1 MIVLFTLGKKLGTE
15 PVLTIVGAI
24 VVGLRLFLLVFL
36 IEEVFAAIFTAA
48 FLDLVFTL
56 LTDKMEEELF
66 FITLI
71 LPHQTK
77 NMLRLFP
84 TMTQETAL
92 SILKT
97 GANVF
102 LTGEPGAGK
111 TYVINQYINWLEA
124 AGLTVAV
131 TASTGI
137 AATHIGGLTIHSWSG
152 VGARDTLTA
161 YDLDQIVTKEKLAKR
176 IKKTN
181 VLIIDEIS
189 MLDGKML
196 DMVDVICRTIRQSAE
211 AFGGMQVVCVGD
223 FFQLP
228 PIVRTGEITRYA
240 FESRAWEHLRPLV
253 CYITEQYRQADELLL
268 SLLSSIRRGEIEEDH
283 YNLLKERVDIAY
295 PDIEP
300 TRLYTHN
307 ADVDAVNAA
316 KLAEL
321 KTPSKTY
328 KMQGKGSKVYQESL
342 VRNCLSPANLFLKED
357 AMVMCTK
364 NNFEAGYV
372 NGTLARVV
380 GFESYDGNP
389 IIETADKRR
398 ITIEPVSWEISEEG
412 KILASI
418 EQLPLRLA
426 WAITVHKSQ
435 GMSLD
440 AAEVDLSKSFVYGQ
454 GYVALSRVRSLA
466 GLKVLGMNA
475 NALMVDPKI
484 INQDKK
490 FLAESED
497 AEETFVGMERE
508 EIETMHAR
516 FIKANGGTLPTKED
530 LSHPKTLA
538 ERIKKESTH
547 IETKQLLNALGSID
561 AVATA
566 RTFTVSTII
575 NHIETLVENNEIT
588 KDELEIIASKET
600 DWIKAK
606 KAIFKAISIHG
617 TEKLKPLYEATDE
630 EYNYNTIRLARAL
643 YQVDNK

>member
-1 MIVLFTLGKKLGTE
+1 
-15 PVLTIVGAI
+15 
-24 VVGLRLFLLVFL
+24 
-36 IEEVFAAIFTAA
+36 
-48 FLDLVFTL
+48 
-56 LTDKMEEELF
+56 
-66 FITLI
+66 
-71 LPHQTK
+71 
-77 NMLRLFP
+77 
-84 TMTQETAL
+84 MTQDTTLA
-92 SILKT
+92 ILKT
-97 GANVF
+97 GVNVF

-111 TYVINQYINWLEA
+111 TYVINKYISWLEA
-124 AGLTVAV
+124 AGLSVAV
-131 TASTGI
+131 TASTGL
-137 AATHIGGLTIHSWSG
+137 AATHIGGMTIHSWSG
-152 VGARDTLTA
+152 VGARDTLTR
-161 YDLDQIVTKEKLAKR
+161 YDLDQITTKEKLSKR

-196 DMVDVICRTIRQSAE
+196 DMVDVICRTIRQSTE

-228 PIVRTGEITRYA
+228 PIARQGDMMRYA
-240 FESRAWEHLRPLV
+240 FESRAWENLRPLV
-253 CYITEQYRQADELLL
+253 CYITEQFRQEDELLL

-283 YNLLKERVDIAY
+283 YNLLKEQVDIAY
-295 PDIEP
+295 ADIEP

-307 ADVDAVNAA
+307 ADVDAVNAE
-316 KLAEL
+316 KLSEL
-321 KTPSKTY
+321 KGKAKSY
-328 KMQGKGSKVYQESL
+328 KMSARGNKIMHESL
-342 VRNCLSPANLFLKED
+342 MRNCLSPAVLSLKED

-380 GFESYDGNP
+380 GFDSYEGNP

-398 ITIEPVSWEISEEG
+398 ITIEPVSWEMAEEG

-484 INQDKK
+484 IAQDKR
-490 FLAESED
+490 FTSESEA
-497 AEETFVGMERE
+497 AEETFLNMDPTELSQMHER
-508 EIETMHAR
+508 
-516 FIKANGGTLPTKED
+516 FVKAGGGRLPTSADLAKEK
-530 LSHPKTLA
+530 PVA

-547 IETKQLLNALGSID
+547 LETKRLLSELGTVSL
-561 AVATA
+561 VATA
-566 RTFTVSTII
+566 REFTASTII
-575 NHIETLVENNEIT
+575 GHIETMIENKEIT
-588 KDELEIIASKET
+588 ADELRAVVKSEKGWSNDAEAEIFAAIKKE
-600 DWIKAK
+600 
-606 KAIFKAISIHG
+606 G
-617 TEKLKPLYEATDE
+617 VEKLRPLYEATGE
-630 EYNYNTIRLARAL
+630 KYEYTLIRLIRGL
-643 YQVDNK
+643 YTLEA